1 MSNDMKSERTSENTA
16 MFVKNI
22 TKKYGR
28 QIVLDDVS
36 FDIPKKCI
44 FGLIGPNGA
53 GKTTLFSIAAGFVK
67 AHSGSVE
74 VLGIN
79 VENISA
85 LMGRFSMLPQDAAFQ
100 AGIPVLNQLVMF
112 GELNGMTKDK
122 AYEAAMEA
130 LKIVDLADVAE
141 KAARSLSHGM
151 SKRVAL
157 CQAFIGD
164 PEVIILDEPTAGLDP
179 DNARNIRDLI
189 REHSKDKTVII
200 SSHNLKEIENICDH
214 VVILNKGKI
223 VENAKMDSLVAAD
236 SMIRVE
242 LGEDVP
248 AGLKDALLALDCVK
262 DYLSNESN
270 SFTVT
275 TENTG
280 RKETLKALYAV
291 MAENDVYPTSV
302 QEGDSLES
310 RFLQVTGGKSDGS
323 SST

>member
-1 MSNDMKSERTSENTA
+1 MKSEKISENTA
-16 MFVKNI
+16 ISVKNI
-22 TKKYGR
+22 TKKYGK

-79 VENISA
+79 VENISE
-85 LMGRFSMLPQDAAFQ
+85 LMGRFSMLPQDASFQ
-100 AGIPVLNQLVMF
+100 AGIPVLDQLVMF
-112 GELNGMTKDK
+112 GELNGMTKEK
-122 AYEAAMEA
+122 AKDAAMGA
-130 LKIVDLADVAE
+130 LKIVGLADVAE

-223 VENAKMDSLVAAD
+223 VENAEMDSLVAVD

-248 AGLKDALLALDCVK
+248 AGLKDAQTPLL
-262 DYLSNESN
+262 
-270 SFTVT
+270 
-275 TENTG
+275 
-280 RKETLKALYAV
+280 
-291 MAENDVYPTSV
+291 
-302 QEGDSLES
+302 
-310 RFLQVTGGKSDGS
+310 
-323 SST
+323 